1 MNISTISYWF
11 AEALASMKKNM
22 KNVLISVSTMIA
34 TMLIIAV
41 GYIIF
46 INAENIIE
54 QKQDATSKISA
65 YLDIDVTDDEVTL
78 IRTKLMGIDGVK
90 SAEYVSQDEAI
101 KSAAEFDEMLV
112 LGYAEEELKQMY
124 QPYYRIT
131 FNTVDAQ
138 DKIIE
143 TLKNSEGVG
152 KKSDDIQVPESA
164 KKSILF
170 AKSIK
175 IIAQLA
181 MILIVELSVF
191 LMMNSTK
198 LMLYA
203 RRKEISIMKYV
214 GAKDSFV
221 KIPFAIEGV
230 IISLIAVVVV
240 FMVISLCYEPII
252 GTLGAK
258 ASYKYLTLSEV
269 MANLQGMLLLIGI
282 GIGVFGST
290 ISMNKYLDV

>member
-11 AEALASMKKNM
+11 AEALASMKKNI

-34 TMLIIAV
+34 TMLIIAM

-46 INAENIIE
+46 INAEHIIE

-65 YLDIDVTDDEVTL
+65 YLDINITNDEITK
-78 IRTKLMGIDGVK
+78 IRTKLMGINGVK
-90 SAEYVSQDEAI
+90 QAEYVSQDEAI

-112 LGYAEEELKQMY
+112 AGYAEEELKQMY

-138 DKIIE
+138 DEIIE
-143 TLKNSEGVG
+143 ALKNSEGVG
-152 KKSDDIQVPESA
+152 KNSDDIQVPESA

-191 LMMNSTK
+191 LMINSTK

-214 GAKDSFV
+214 GAKDSFI
-221 KIPFAIEGV
+221 KIPFAIEGI

-240 FMVISLCYEPII
+240 FMIVSLCYEPII
-252 GTLGAK
+252 DTLGTK
-258 ASYKYLTLSEV
+258 ASYKYLNLTEV
-269 MANLQGMLLLIGI
+269 MSNLQGMLLLIGI